1 MSAGAEGDTVLLRA
15 RNASGQ
21 FVGDDPE
28 TEDVNEAWVEV
39 PLEDA

>member
-1 MSAGAEGDTVLLRA
+1 MSAGTEGDTVLLRA
-15 RNASGQ
+15 RNESGQ

-39 PLEDA
+39 PLSEA